1 MAAWVEAWNEGDPE
15 VRRERLASAVAADC
29 VFVGPTGTATG
40 RDALHAAIAEAR
52 EFLPGATVVRDGPV
66 REEGGELRFS
76 WEVRSAEG
84 GRVLAGVDR
93 IEMDGT
99 GRLRRVVVLPA
110 TSA

>member
-1 MAAWVEAWNEGDPE
+1 
-15 VRRERLASAVAADC
+15 
-29 VFVGPTGTATG
+29 
-40 RDALHAAIAEAR
+40 
-52 EFLPGATVVRDGPV
+52 VRDGPV

-76 WEVRSAEG
+76 WEVRSADG